1 MQKSGKVHMLDEKIA
16 TAQSIIAAQSV
27 PICVCWTGG
36 GKDSAVLLHLVEQTL
51 DNFPPLLFIDS
62 ASEFPETYA
71 ILDQYRK
78 THSVFIETAR
88 MCDELEV
95 NSNARC
101 SCTEGKIQAIE
112 RAVLHYDLR
121 LIAVGIRRDEHEA
134 RAEESF
140 IHSYETHERIHPILQ
155 FTEADVWKYIEAFGL
170 EVNPLYKKGYR
181 SLGCFRCTVMSQTGD
196 RERGGR
202 ATEKEGLMA
211 ELRERGYF

>member
-1 MQKSGKVHMLDEKIA
+1 MLDEKIA
-16 TAQSIIAAQSV
+16 TAKSIVASKSV

-51 DNFPPLLFIDS
+51 DTFPSLLFIDS
-62 ASEFPETYA
+62 ATEFPETYT

-88 MCDELEV
+88 MCDELQS
-95 NSNARC
+95 NSNAQC

-112 RAVLHYDLR
+112 RAVLQYDLS
-121 LIAVGIRRDEHEA
+121 LIAVGIRRDEHTA
-134 RAEESF
+134 RAQESF
-140 IHSYETHERIHPILQ
+140 VHTYKTHERLHPILQ
-155 FTEADVWKYIEAFGL
+155 FTEADIWAYIKAF
-170 EVNPLYKKGYR
+170 EVDVNPLYKKGYR
-181 SLGCFRCTVMSQTGD
+181 SLGCIRCTSMAKEGD

-211 ELRERGYF
+211 NLRERGYF